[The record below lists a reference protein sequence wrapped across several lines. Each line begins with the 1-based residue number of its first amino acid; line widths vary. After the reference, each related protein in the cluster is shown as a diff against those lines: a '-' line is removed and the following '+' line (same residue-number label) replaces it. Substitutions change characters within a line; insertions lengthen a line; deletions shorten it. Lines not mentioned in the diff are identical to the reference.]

1 MKKAIFMNSKAIA
14 IIAAILAL
22 TVAVVAF
29 VPTEEADAAD
39 VQITAEEISPGYVA
53 IYVPTEKLND
63 AVEVVITDAT
73 GTEIYNRPNQVMSSD
88 AGAIILCNV
97 EGYTDNCT
105 VTVTFSNGDVGNIV
119 PAVDPDTPYHITI
132 SEVTNGTVEV
142 TNADGIVTE
151 ETDLIGEQILT
162 VTVTPNTGV
171 DVESVTVN
179 GIMATEQ
186 DGTYVATMTVTEN
199 TVITAIIN
207 EVESTPVPGEDIIY
221 NEDTTV
227 TYSVLNG
234 NVTVNPG
241 VTVTFTGDVTVNGN
255 MYLYGNLVYDGTGE
269 MTITVADQKTFKA
282 FSGAAIQQDITVVSG
297 GEDTVIDIADA
308 MEIMDINNN
317 VTSSNT
323 YSQTQIVVITETLN
337 LRTGTT
343 TTILGQLQV
352 DEGVILTI
360 ESGAT
365 LVIDSETA
373 KMIVDGSIEV
383 EEGARILVN
392 EADDVTVSGEIVSN
406 GLVYIDST
414 VTVQNGGSIVVDD
427 AENSEIEVLQ
437 GLTVENGG
445 VLEIMGQA
453 IVADITNKGTVTFDG
468 AVLAGNVKISQAADG
483 AVVDIR
489 SFTSDSTARTL
500 TVTDDGLVFR
510 AATSSTKAVVVTEP
524 NTLTVTGKAFGGVSN
539 LTITQSVTSETENRV
554 TTYYNHMVLAGSVAI
569 ADESLEDAD
578 EVTSMDIQVSGPSID
593 VAETL
598 TIGRGVTVTLTDGV
612 MNVTGTVTAVAEGS
626 KLAAGDSHSDNID
639 VNVTGTVT
647 VRDEI
652 RFNINA
658 FEYETEAEGY
668 TNHIYT
674 TLADAIDAAA
684 TTIYAYGDVK
694 VLDTVTIPAGTQVRP
709 GNDAGMITIGDED
722 NRDVTVTVAADG
734 EIRSCFIDV
743 MGTLYFEDSRD
754 QRNCTI
760 YSDVSVF
767 TEPSARYTNIYTAL
781 AGAQSGE
788 TVTISRSNGAVVLD
802 RDVSVGEG
810 VTLEIP
816 GTRTLQLNDGV
827 TLTVDGTVRNSG
839 TVAAQ
844 TDFAIEAANTAEEK
858 ASAIV
863 VNGLF
868 MQMNEIAYT
877 DYYIAGA
884 YYNLI
889 NAAGNWN
896 YVAPVDTAASVS
908 NDVTDG
914 AIAIY
919 GENAITEVTFTGD
932 ENQPVYVAVVGGTDT
947 YDAAVLIADNI
958 NLVYAQID
966 VEGIYDG
973 AVSTAIGSV
982 DIVNAT
988 GFTVSDVYV
997 DETEVMT
1004 IAGQPT
1010 VGDID
1015 GADPAV
1021 TIASGVVTVIG
1032 TLNLNNM
1039 SGTIDEKK
1047 FEGSFT
1053 VSAGAE
1059 LIASGIG
1066 AQIIADALSVDGTLT
1081 AYDGGLVDVSILTVN
1096 GTFTVSPADVEN
1108 NIAAGQADVQTLYV
1122 GIDSEFGAGAAA
1134 TVNAD
1139 SIRGLTGMYV
1149 SADSTVGERLIDG
1162 MRYSTEFYIEDAL
1175 WMTAYANAGHQSS
1188 LSGIVPSELVNS
1200 TFTAPWQ
1207 YDNNGTLTDAAGN
1220 AVVGTYPAVY
1230 ANLKYDIYEVTIFA
1244 DPGIDAIYI
1253 DGQLMTS
1260 GMFTEDI
1267 NGMMAQGFRAYVT
1280 AGTHEITYKLG
1291 SYYSGEAQMTVNGTA
1306 VSGNTITTSGTPEN
1320 GDSYVTYTV
1329 YLQGIQADTPVT
1341 PEQSS
1346 GDDGLG
1352 LTDYLLII
1360 LVVLIVIMAIIVAL
1374 RLMRS

>member
-1 MKKAIFMNSKAIA
+1 MNSKAIA

-524 NTLTVTGKAFGGVSN
+524 NTLTVTGKAFRGVSN

-722 NRDVTVTVAADG
+722 NRDVT
-734 EIRSCFIDV
+734 
-743 MGTLYFEDSRD
+743 
-754 QRNCTI
+754 
-760 YSDVSVF
+760 
-767 TEPSARYTNIYTAL
+767 
-781 AGAQSGE
+781 
-788 TVTISRSNGAVVLD
+788 
-802 RDVSVGEG
+802 
-810 VTLEIP
+810 
-816 GTRTLQLNDGV
+816 
-827 TLTVDGTVRNSG
+827 
-839 TVAAQ
+839 
-844 TDFAIEAANTAEEK
+844 
-858 ASAIV
+858 
-863 VNGLF
+863 
-868 MQMNEIAYT
+868 
-877 DYYIAGA
+877 
-884 YYNLI
+884 
-889 NAAGNWN
+889 
-896 YVAPVDTAASVS
+896 
-908 NDVTDG
+908 
-914 AIAIY
+914 
-919 GENAITEVTFTGD
+919 
-932 ENQPVYVAVVGGTDT
+932 
-947 YDAAVLIADNI
+947 
-958 NLVYAQID
+958 
-966 VEGIYDG
+966 
-973 AVSTAIGSV
+973 
-982 DIVNAT
+982 
-988 GFTVSDVYV
+988 FTVE
-997 DETEVMT
+997 DEHT
-1004 IAGQPT
+1004 I
-1010 VGDID
+1010 
-1015 GADPAV
+1015 
-1021 TIASGVVTVIG
+1021 
-1032 TLNLNNM
+1032 
-1039 SGTIDEKK
+1039 
-1047 FEGSFT
+1047 
-1053 VSAGAE
+1053 
-1059 LIASGIG
+1059 LIRPKR
-1066 AQIIADALSVDGTLT
+1066 
-1081 AYDGGLVDVSILTVN
+1081 N
-1096 GTFTVSPADVEN
+1096 
-1108 NIAAGQADVQTLYV
+1108 
-1122 GIDSEFGAGAAA
+1122 
-1134 TVNAD
+1134 
-1139 SIRGLTGMYV
+1139 
-1149 SADSTVGERLIDG
+1149 
-1162 MRYSTEFYIEDAL
+1162 
-1175 WMTAYANAGHQSS
+1175 
-1188 LSGIVPSELVNS
+1188 
-1200 TFTAPWQ
+1200 
-1207 YDNNGTLTDAAGN
+1207 
-1220 AVVGTYPAVY
+1220 
-1230 ANLKYDIYEVTIFA
+1230 
-1244 DPGIDAIYI
+1244 
-1253 DGQLMTS
+1253 
-1260 GMFTEDI
+1260 
-1267 NGMMAQGFRAYVT
+1267 
-1280 AGTHEITYKLG
+1280 
-1291 SYYSGEAQMTVNGTA
+1291 
-1306 VSGNTITTSGTPEN
+1306 
-1320 GDSYVTYTV
+1320 
-1329 YLQGIQADTPVT
+1329 
-1341 PEQSS
+1341 
-1346 GDDGLG
+1346 
-1352 LTDYLLII
+1352 
-1360 LVVLIVIMAIIVAL
+1360 
-1374 RLMRS
+1374 